1 MCSTGKSFC
10 INQIAEIC
18 SNHELLDSAE
28 QIQNILIF
36 LNQSEELSE
45 HVDSLM
51 EILSL
56 VHLKEDSEFILSPLI
71 TDELR
76 EANFFR

>member
-10 INQIAEIC
+10 INQIAQLC
-18 SNHELLDSAE
+18 YNHESLESAE

-36 LNQSEELSE
+36 LNRSEGLSE
-45 HVDSLM
+45 HVDSFM

-56 VHLKEDSEFILSPLI
+56 VHLKEDSEFVLSPLI